1 MRRWA
6 GIVLAV
12 AVASATATAQGDVVS
27 SGPSGFAVREE
38 AEYSGAPAAAWRRLI
53 HPADWWSSQ
62 HTYTG
67 DAAHMSLSVEP
78 GGCWCE
84 TLPNGG
90 FVRHMEVV
98 YAAPGVALRLV
109 GGLGPLQAM
118 GASGALTFKL
128 SAAEGGKTK
137 VVAEYTVV
145 GYAADGFAQLAVAV
159 DQVLAE
165 QLKRFAG
172 AP

>member
-1 MRRWA
+1 MRLRA

-12 AVASATATAQGDVVS
+12 VVLSTWVTARANVVS
-27 SGPSGFAVREE
+27 SGPGGFTVREE
-38 AEYSGAPAAAWRRLI
+38 AEYPGTPAAAWQRLV
-53 HPADWWSSQ
+53 HPADWWSSK
-62 HTYTG
+62 HTYSG
-67 DAAHMSLSVEP
+67 DAAHMTLSLEP

-90 FVRHMEVV
+90 FVRHMEVA

-137 VVAEYTVV
+137 VVAEYTGA

-159 DQVLAE
+159 DRVLAE